1 MMIIFPVFQQI
12 LTFYTWI
19 YVFYYGIPVI
29 LPYIGELL
37 EHPRD
42 SDGDQEYVFDKYIVN
57 GVILPDEY
65 RNKKIEK
72 VVKRI

>member
-1 MMIIFPVFQQI
+1 M
-12 LTFYTWI
+12 Y
-19 YVFYYGIPVI
+19 FYYGIPVI

-42 SDGDQEYVFDKYIVN
+42 SDGYQEYVFDKYIVN